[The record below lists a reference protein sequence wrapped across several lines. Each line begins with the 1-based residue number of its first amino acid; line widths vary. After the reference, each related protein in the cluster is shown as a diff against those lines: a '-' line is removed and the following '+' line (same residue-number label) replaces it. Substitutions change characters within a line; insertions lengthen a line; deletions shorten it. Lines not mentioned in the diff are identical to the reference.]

1 MTALAFVDTNLLIH
15 SRDSADASR
24 HAMAR
29 AWLDLLWRDR
39 TGRISAQ
46 VLSEYFNVAT
56 RKPRPAIDPEDAW
69 GDVQELMP
77 WNPVATDGD
86 LLTEA
91 WTLQRRYRINWWDAL
106 IVAAAIRQGCGV
118 LLSEDF
124 QDGMQFGPVRVMNP
138 FTHRVGEH
146 AAVYAALPRA
156 AALHRG
162 RGRPKRRTA
171 A

>member
-1 MTALAFVDTNLLIH
+1 MIAPAFVDTNVFVYA
-15 SRDSADASR
+15 RDPVDPVR
-24 HAMAR
+24 HAVAR
-29 AWLDLLWRDR
+29 AWIDHLWRERAGR
-39 TGRISAQ
+39 TSVQ
-46 VLSEYFNVAT
+46 VLNELYSVMT
-56 RKPRPAIDPEDAW
+56 RKLRPALDSNAAW
-69 GDVQELMP
+69 AGIQPLLG
-77 WNPVATDGD
+77 WNPEPIDSA
-86 LLTEA
+86 LLVDAHGLES
-91 WTLQRRYRINWWDAL
+91 RFRIAWWDAL

-162 RGRPKRRTA
+162 RGRPRKA
-171 A
+171 KVA